1 MPQAILLAD
10 VDDLGAKGDVIVVSK
25 GYMRNYLAPR
35 GLAREASDT
44 AIAEARRRAEE
55 EDRIRRDAEARAGEY
70 AALLSKTVLTI
81 ARQAGEDGRLFG
93 SVTGADVADAI
104 RDARGIKV
112 EKRKVR
118 LDNPIKEIG
127 THMVE
132 VEIAG
137 GHVAAV
143 KTMVVAEN

>member
-1 MPQAILLAD
+1 MPQAILLDKVA
-10 VDDLGAKGDVIVVSK
+10 DLGEKGDVVVVSK

-35 GLAREASDT
+35 GLAREASDA

-55 EDRIRRDAEARAGEY
+55 EERARRDAIERADEY

-81 ARQAGEDGRLFG
+81 SRQAGEDGRLFG

-112 EKRKVR
+112 DKRKVR
-118 LDNPIKEIG
+118 LETPIKEIG

-137 GHVAAV
+137 GNVASV
-143 KTMVVAEN
+143 KTMVVAAS

>member
-1 MPQAILLAD
+1 MPQAILLD
-10 VDDLGAKGDVIVVSK
+10 NVPDLGEKGDVVLVSK
-25 GYMRNYLAPR
+25 GYMRNYLGPR
-35 GLAREASDT
+35 GLAREASDA

-55 EDRIRRDAEARAGEY
+55 EEAARRDAIARSSEY
-70 AALLSKTVLTI
+70 TALLSKTVLTI
-81 ARQAGEDGRLFG
+81 SRQAGEDGRLFG

-112 EKRKVR
+112 DKRKVR
-118 LDNPIKEIG
+118 LDVPIKEIG

-137 GHVAAV
+137 GNVASV
-143 KTMVVAEN
+143 KTMIVAAS